1 MAVLYIPS
9 KTVHYEDEDVL
20 SSICIT
26 QWHHND
32 LHGRWKTMDGNSSY
46 TELRAMLFETFIV
59 EESVYRKLIKE
70 DDCYEGLNRYHED
83 MYLCTPLLFKARK
96 TTVETYYNHM
106 KTHCQGAEDFLLQTS
121 GDWDDIYRRD
131 SELFDDEE
139 QGWQGLVAL
148 TSDRQYMGHVYIRR
162 GSRFGPTGVDGRQ
175 TRWDQL
181 DYMEML
187 GIRQSLR
194 NVSSCQGPN
203 TLRLSVSKILLCG
216 VKESLR
222 TNHLMGV
229 DVYNPLATMTKI
241 LKALMF
247 QSIGC
252 AHEYNIRH
260 MRANVDE
267 LSRTLQTQVHFL
279 NQPPIFAPC
288 KSFVT
293 ATVSVK
299 LNHW

>member
-1 MAVLYIPS
+1 
-9 KTVHYEDEDVL
+9 
-20 SSICIT
+20 
-26 QWHHND
+26 
-32 LHGRWKTMDGNSSY
+32 MDGNSSY

-70 DDCYEGLNRYHED
+70 DDCYEGLNRNHED
-83 MYLCTPLLFKARK
+83 TYLCTPLLFKARK

-106 KTHCQGAEDFLLQTS
+106 K
-121 GDWDDIYRRD
+121 
-131 SELFDDEE
+131 
-139 QGWQGLVAL
+139 
-148 TSDRQYMGHVYIRR
+148 
-162 GSRFGPTGVDGRQ
+162 
-175 TRWDQL
+175 
-181 DYMEML
+181 ML
-187 GIRQSLR
+187 GIRQQSLR

-293 ATVSVK
+293 AAVSDYMFCRTDFDGQEDRLQLETGLFVTIWRLFSVDPYLSMMELRSMDLLLSSSYVLK
-299 LNHW
+299 SDINHNKWEKEELLTPCTAIEKRMLTRLEFSRRPFPE